1 MIGMGRLRVKAGALM
16 ESKDSEAGRVKV
28 PEGLGWSTPK
38 LVAGTAE
45 LISVGIE
52 AEYAGPY
59 ASEGRAEGLPV
70 LVGTRELISVGIET
84 ENGGSKADEGSAVAS
99 SLVHGVLLGGE
110 GGGVVVV
117 VVHGVLVPGAMLVFK
132 GVLVVLRGVA
142 VVLGGVIV
150 APDLTISKLG
160 SRESAGRA
168 GAANTEL
175 ARRERTNVVRMAAT
189 KE

>member
-28 PEGLGWSTPK
+28 PEGLGWSTPR
-38 LVAGTAE
+38 LVVGTAE

-99 SLVHGVLLGGE
+99 SLVHGVLLGGG

-132 GVLVVLRGVA
+132 GVLVVLRGVV

-150 APDLTISKLG
+150 APDLTTSKLG
-160 SRESAGRA
+160 SRESAGSA

-175 ARRERTNVVRMAAT
+175 ARRERTNVVRMTAT

>member
-28 PEGLGWSTPK
+28 PEGLGWSTPR
-38 LVAGTAE
+38 LVVGTAE

-70 LVGTRELISVGIET
+70 LVGTRELISVGMET

-99 SLVHGVLLGGE
+99 SLVHGVLLGGG
-110 GGGVVVV
+110 GGGVAV
-117 VVHGVLVPGAMLVFK
+117 VVHGVLVPEAMLVFK

-150 APDLTISKLG
+150 APDLTTSKLG
-160 SRESAGRA
+160 SRESAGSA